1 MALVPSSTKY
11 STAARLNRTMP
22 VTTPATA
29 TATAAN
35 KAREEE
41 IRGYY
46 DELLGRYEPGGEF
59 GRGYLA
65 ELEQQ
70 KQRDVASGTQALIS
84 SGLYGSVGTAGLG
97 AGWEKAVGS
106 TARLKLEDL
115 LTERYADVLREKAGF
130 VERIEDASPSYETMA
145 GLYAGAANRPRE
157 LPAMEI
163 PTMTYSR
170 PSTSVSYQQPR
181 QAAQTVT
188 QEPVWM
194 DYGQGF
200 YGAEGGMRAEP
211 AEPTQP
217 GAPRRVQ
224 PMSEAEV
231 KTQALATYIQQP
243 EAPYS
248 ERGYAQQTW
257 ETYQGIQ
264 ATLASDYQKSLL
276 GQAANLYAMYAL

>member
-1 MALVPSSTKY
+1 
-11 STAARLNRTMP
+11 MP

-46 DELLGRYEPGGEF
+46 DELLGRYELGGEF

-70 KQRDVASGTQALIS
+70 KQRDIASGTQALIS

-130 VERIEDASPSYETMA
+130 VERIEDVSPSYETMA
-145 GLYAGAANRPRE
+145 GLSAGAANRPRE
-157 LPAMEI
+157 LPSMEI
-163 PTMTYSR
+163 PAMTYSR
-170 PSTSVSYQQPR
+170 PSTTIPYQRPTQPTI
-181 QAAQTVT
+181 AS
-188 QEPVWM
+188 EPIEM

-200 YGAEGGMRAEP
+200 YGAEGGMRVEP
-211 AEPTQP
+211 AEKTTAQP
-217 GAPRRVQ
+217 LTEATVKQQATSQYRAQ
-224 PMSEAEV
+224 PV
-231 KTQALATYIQQP
+231 
-243 EAPYS
+243 APYS
-248 ERGYAQQTW
+248 ETGYAQQTW

-264 ATLASDYQKSLL
+264 ATLSSDYQKSLL